1 MGSMKD
7 TLGDTPYPQRPG
19 WKEPTTSRDAAL
31 AVASTADHR
40 RALVFD
46 VIQAAG
52 DYGATADEVAKRLAL
67 PVTSV
72 RPRVTEL
79 NKAGRITE
87 VPGVRRTND
96 NGMTAKVWRRA
107 KQ

>member
-19 WKEPTTSRDAAL
+19 WKESTTSRDAAL
-31 AVASTADHR
+31 AVADTADHR
-40 RALVFD
+40 RRRVFD

-52 DYGATADEVAKRLAL
+52 AYGATADEVAKRLSL

-79 NKAGRITE
+79 NQTDKIEPTGGR
-87 VPGVRRTND
+87 RRND
-96 NGMTAKVWRRA
+96 NGMTAKVWRA
-107 KQ
+107 KP